1 MSEAES
7 TAQASVGHSPI
18 AVLNDLIFGTKIR
31 STGQA
36 LGVPVRVVASVAAME
51 SALAKAP
58 ANLLILDLN
67 FLGDQV
73 APAIAA
79 ARKQA
84 IAPKVVAFVAH
95 LDQALARQAAHA
107 GADEVMPR
115 SQFVQVLPA
124 LLGNS
129 TTGT

>member
-7 TAQASVGHSPI
+7 TARASAGHSPI
-18 AVLNDLIFGTKIR
+18 AVLNDLIFATKIR

-36 LGVPVRVVASVAAME
+36 LGVPIRVVASVAAME

-73 APAIAA
+73 APAIAV

-84 IAPKVVAFVAH
+84 IAPRIVAFVAH
-95 LDQALARQAAHA
+95 VDQGLASQAAQA
-107 GADEVMPR
+107 GADEVMRR
-115 SQFVQVLPA
+115 SRFVQVLPA
-124 LLGNS
+124 LLGDS